1 MTVADLQRQRG
12 RDELVCRGE
21 RGKRTGIENNI
32 ACATPQLPLTFLA
45 TPLPPLTPLQ
55 QLPLTFLA
63 TPLPTLTPLQQLPLT
78 FLATLQQLPL
88 TFLATPLLPLP
99 MMPSS
104 SRSPRL
110 MSLVLAGV

>member
-45 TPLPPLTPLQ
+45 TPL
-55 QLPLTFLA
+55 
-63 TPLPTLTPLQQLPLT
+63 
-78 FLATLQQLPL
+78 
-88 TFLATPLLPLP
+88 LPLP

>member
-63 TPLPTLTPLQQLPLT
+63 T
-78 FLATLQQLPL
+78 LQQLPL